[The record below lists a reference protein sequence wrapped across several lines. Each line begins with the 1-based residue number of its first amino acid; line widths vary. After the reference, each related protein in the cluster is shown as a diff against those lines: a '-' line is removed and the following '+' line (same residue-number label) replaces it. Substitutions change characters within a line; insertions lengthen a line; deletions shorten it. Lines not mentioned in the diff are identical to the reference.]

1 MLKKFVNQGVNSDIS
16 ADNIRKVILSN
27 KINLLLIGL
36 FIIVAIFDLIDVFLN
51 NKEFKPGFLGIY
63 ILILLCTL
71 HLFLTTSGK
80 FWFSIILLFFD
91 IPLVLLFFAPIIDN
105 SWTSYY
111 FWGPY
116 APITFSVIPYF
127 FFTKKHELKWLFL
140 ILGFYVL
147 LVIGYDL
154 FLLSL
159 NSTDQQLV
167 EIIKKNY
174 IFYKLIPLLIFIFVN
189 LSLFNSFGLTRKYLV
204 KINRINK
211 KLESQKIQLE
221 KSNTDLIKLNATKDK
236 FFKIIGHDLRN
247 PMSLVVQFSK
257 LLENNIE
264 RYDSNKLKEIISLLN
279 KSSTQGMEL
288 LSDLLTWAQSQTN
301 EISFEPFSYNLKELI
316 ESSIKLK
323 KLSASKKHITLENTV
338 DNTLYVLV
346 DKNMFMTIIRNLIS
360 NAIKFTPKNG
370 RITMSSSIEGKKV
383 RLSVNDTGIGIDK
396 QDIGKLFNI
405 ETNISTIGT
414 ENEKGSG
421 LGLIICKEFVSRHKG
436 EIWVE
441 SEPGKGSNFL
451 FTIPLTKP

>member
-338 DNTLYVLV
+338 DSTLYVLV